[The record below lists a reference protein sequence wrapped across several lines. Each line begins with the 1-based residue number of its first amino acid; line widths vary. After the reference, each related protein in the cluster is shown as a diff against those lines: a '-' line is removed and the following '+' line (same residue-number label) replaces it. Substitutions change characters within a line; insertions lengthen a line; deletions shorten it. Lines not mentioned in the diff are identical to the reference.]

1 MRRFI
6 DDESGMTMA
15 LAMMMIL
22 LIGVMGAGLLTF
34 VSRDLNSVVE
44 VNQGTRAQE
53 MADAGLEA
61 AKRHLQIVDA
71 LPSSYDTTNPAGNS
85 PWYDNAPDNQ
95 SGASGQTLTFNGNEV
110 LVGIRYLDVPTT
122 PDQARDPDYAPE
134 ELPAGG
140 YFKVVNGVTVPDPC
154 DDANG
159 DFIDD
164 DLNED
169 PDNFDP
175 DACNYQNGRK
185 YFRVTA
191 RGGSGDATRVVQAIF
206 KTENFGSVPLSYYA
220 SRDIDF
226 NGGATT
232 MKNMS
237 IFAQRNILNLRADK
251 ISGIDHAYGD
261 WANLPGN
268 AGPNPYNAMQ
278 RTDDAGDPVI
288 VAGAAAEGKDC
299 TLPPAE
305 CGIRYDPIIGGNISN
320 IKQKSKTASPQ
331 LYGYRDYDL
340 NTELSPILRPEFVAN
355 TWGNR
360 ADQPITMPG
369 AKMTYPFAPPDPAGD
384 AQAMAI
390 LKEKAQ
396 VQGLYFRP
404 APGSNFNIDTPPYP
418 ANSNLQNTVMFVE
431 FAGGTDDNPIYGAK
445 GHAEYRAQSSAA
457 DNVVK
462 GTIVV
467 MNGDLKISNS
477 ADPFQG
483 AMIVRDGIIDGAAD
497 DTQINC
503 NDSGPVMDFCSSG
516 QVGIEGWVNVQS
528 DIKLA
533 GTVDGFLPDEMATG
547 ISSLIKVSQFSW
559 RECYT
564 TTCN

>member
-15 LAMMMIL
+15 LAMIMIL

-85 PWYDNAPDNQ
+85 PWYDNAPDNE

-110 LVGIRYLDVPTT
+110 LVGIRYLDVSTT
-122 PDQARDPDYAPE
+122 EAEARDPDNAPDSD
-134 ELPAGG
+134 LPT
-140 YFKVVNGVTVPDPC
+140 YFKVVNGVTEVDTC

-159 DFIDD
+159 DFLDD
-164 DLNED
+164 DLNDD

-226 NGGATT
+226 NGNATT
-232 MKNMS
+232 MENMS
-237 IFAQRNILNLRADK
+237 VFAQRNILNLRATNVT
-251 ISGIDHAYGD
+251 GIDHAYGD

-268 AGPNPYNAMQ
+268 AGPNAYNATQ
-278 RTDDAGDPVI
+278 RLDGEGDPVI
-288 VAGAAAEGKDC
+288 AAGVGAQG
-299 TLPPAE
+299 T
-305 CGIRYDPIIGGNISN
+305 ITYDPNSGGTCCTHT
-320 IKQKSKTASPQ
+320 KQKAKTANPQ
-331 LYGYRDYDL
+331 HYGYRDYDT
-340 NTELSPILRPEFVAN
+340 NTDLSPILRPEFVPN
-355 TWGNR
+355 TWGDR
-360 ADQPITMPG
+360 ANQPST
-369 AKMTYPFAPPDPAGD
+369 KMTYPFAPPDPAGD

-404 APGSNFNIDTPPYP
+404 APGSNFDIDTPPYP

-445 GHAEYRAQSSAA
+445 GHATYNAQSSSA
-457 DNVVK
+457 DSVVK

-467 MNGDLKISNS
+467 MNGDLKMSNS
-477 ADPFQG
+477 ADNFQG

-497 DTQINC
+497 TTAINC
-503 NDSGPVMDFCSSG
+503 NDSGAVMDFCSSG
-516 QVGIEGWVNVQS
+516 SVTIEGWVNVQS

-547 ISSLIKVSQFSW
+547 LSSLVKVSQYSW

-564 TTCN
+564 TNCN